1 MELASSSFG
10 QTFETTAIQMLT
22 AVNTIANGGKMMK
35 PYVVSSVLDEEG
47 NTISTTQP
55 TVKRRLFQKRAR
67 LRLQI

>member
-47 NTISTTQP
+47 NTISHHTAHSEAP
-55 TVKRRLFQKRAR
+55 GYFRKERG
-67 LRLQI
+67 